1 MDYEEYFNEKLS
13 DDEILR
19 AFSVVMPYLNKLV
32 RDDMAFGLSDL
43 KKYIGYEPAEGF
55 DLRVQYGTDVVDNV
69 KTSIRSGNIEK
80 GDLPADVLGKELKVI
95 VVPIKNSDGKI
106 IGTISNGIDVEDT
119 SKLASNVKEILE
131 STSQVKDSITQ
142 MANSS
147 MKYAQSGQQAIE
159 LAKETIETAK
169 QTSEVLDL
177 IKSIADQTNLL
188 GLNAAIESSRAGEHG
203 KGFSVV
209 ATEVRK
215 LAKQSKESVSNI
227 KMIIDNMNS
236 SVEKIAK
243 AVNESAEVSEE
254 QAAATEELSS
264 NVETIN
270 ERLNSLDQFMKRF
283 E

>member
-43 KKYIGYEPAEGF
+43 KKYISYEPAEGF
-55 DLRVQYGTDVVDNV
+55 DLRVQYGTDVVDNI
-69 KTSIRSGNIEK
+69 KASIRSGNIEK

-119 SKLASNVKEILE
+119 KKLASNVKEILE

-147 MKYAQSGQQAIE
+147 VKYAQSGQQAIE

-270 ERLNSLDQFMKRF
+270 ERLNNLDQFMKRF

>member
-1 MDYEEYFNEKLS
+1 MDYEEYFNEKLN

-43 KKYIGYEPAEGF
+43 KKYISYEPAEGF
-55 DLRVQYGTDVVDNV
+55 DLRVQYGTDVVDNI
-69 KTSIRSGNIEK
+69 KASIRSGNIEK

-95 VVPIKNSDGKI
+95 VVPIKNSDGRI

-119 SKLASNVKEILE
+119 KKLASNVKEILE

-147 MKYAQSGQQAIE
+147 VKYAQSGQQAIE
-159 LAKETIETAK
+159 LARETIETAK

-270 ERLNSLDQFMKRF
+270 ERLNNLDQFMKRF